1 MLKMLGCRKRSLSY
15 LFWKSSLYQTENYIC
30 LNIGLNIVVKLKITK
45 NNLNGWRVEIE
56 MELIETLSRKQKA
69 HTSPTSKNQ
78 VGAGVEIEL
87 WNLADMIWS
96 LGEAIY

>member
-1 MLKMLGCRKRSLSY
+1 
-15 LFWKSSLYQTENYIC
+15 
-30 LNIGLNIVVKLKITK
+30 
-45 NNLNGWRVEIE
+45 

-96 LGEAIY
+96 LSEAIY

>member
-1 MLKMLGCRKRSLSY
+1 
-15 LFWKSSLYQTENYIC
+15 
-30 LNIGLNIVVKLKITK
+30 
-45 NNLNGWRVEIE
+45 

-69 HTSPTSKNQ
+69 HISPTSEKK